1 MRLTMA
7 IGKRLRLSGLLLAAV
22 LASSLAIP
30 ACADPVAPSTQDE
43 KTAFTVSALLRR
55 EHLSRHPLDDEIASR
70 ALDLYLKA
78 LDPMKVYFLQSD
90 IDAFNR
96 QETQIDD
103 QLKRGKIDLGY
114 TVFQTFLRRI
124 DERVKLVDEF
134 LATEHDFTV
143 DEEIVVDPDAA
154 QYAKDDAE
162 ARDKWRKRIKYDL
175 LTLKAD
181 DTVGQEAIDKLTR
194 RYHSFAKRMHQT
206 SSDELLEMYL
216 TSVTTAYDPH
226 TTYMSPSTL
235 ENFDI
240 SMRLELEGIGAALQ
254 SEDGY
259 TIVSKII
266 PGGAAAK
273 NGQLK
278 PEDKIVGVGQGKD
291 GAIQDVV
298 DMKLDDVVAL
308 IRGKRGTTVRLQV
321 IPLDSQERKIIE
333 IVRERVELKDSE
345 AQAKVFEE
353 GQQADGSPYKIGVIN
368 LPSFYMDMEG
378 ARQGLAEFKSTTR
391 DVRRILEGFNQQGVD
406 AVVLDLRFNG
416 GGSLQEAINLTG
428 LFIDQGPVVQVKD
441 ADGQV
446 LPYNDLE
453 SGAVWNGPL
462 VVVINKFSA
471 SASEIL
477 AGAIQDYRR
486 GLVIGDHATHGK
498 GTVQS
503 LMDLSQRLFGFTRGP
518 ELGALKI
525 TMQQFYRPNG
535 ESTQKRGV
543 LSDIELPSLTTH
555 LDVGEA
561 DLEYPVEFDRIEAMR
576 YNPTNSVDKTIVDRL
591 KYQSVQRR
599 EASEDFQKVVKRID
613 LYLKQKDRKTVTL
626 NEEKFMAEREAL
638 TAEKEE
644 QKKLEELNN
653 LSETGIK
660 RDYYLNEAIA
670 ITMDYLQMTLV
681 AQAR

>member
-7 IGKRLRLSGLLLAAV
+7 IGKRLRLSGLLLATV

>member
-1 MRLTMA
+1 M
-7 IGKRLRLSGLLLAAV
+7 RLSGLLLAAV

-43 KTAFTVSALLRR
+43 KTAFTVAALLRR

-70 ALDLYLKA
+70 ALNLYLKS

-96 QETQIDD
+96 QGTQIDD

-134 LATEHDFTV
+134 LAMQHDFTV
-143 DEEIVVDPDAA
+143 DEEIVVDPDIAE
-154 QYAKDDAE
+154 YAKNEAE

-206 SSDELLEMYL
+206 SGDELLEMYL
-216 TSVTTAYDPH
+216 SSVTTAYDPH

-273 NGQLK
+273 HGQLK
-278 PEDKIVGVGQGKD
+278 PQDKIVGVGQGKD

-308 IRGKRGTTVRLQV
+308 IRGKRGTTVRLEV
-321 IPLDSQERKIIE
+321 IPLDSQERKILE

-345 AQAKVFEE
+345 ARAKVFEE
-353 GQQADGSPYKIGVIN
+353 GQKADGSPYKIGVIN

-543 LSDIELPSLTTH
+543 LSDVELPSLTTH

-576 YNPTNSVDKTIVDRL
+576 YQPANRVDKAIVDRL

-599 EASEDFQKVVKRID
+599 EASEDFQKVAKRID
-613 LYLKQKDRKTVTL
+613 LYLKQKGRKTVTL

-653 LSETGIK
+653 LSESGIN

>member
-7 IGKRLRLSGLLLAAV
+7 TGKRLRLSGLLLAAV

-70 ALDLYLKA
+70 ALDLYLKS

-90 IDAFNR
+90 IDAFSR

-143 DEEIVVDPDAA
+143 DEEIVVDPDTA

-599 EASEDFQKVVKRID
+599 EASEDFQKVAKRID

-653 LSETGIK
+653 LSETGIE